1 MLLLAP
7 YGGVVADRVDKRRL
21 MIVLQ
26 IAMGLQ
32 ALALGLLTV
41 LGAVRFW
48 QVCALAVILG
58 GPAVSCAR
66 ACATRHALP
75 PSPLSGEAT
84 ARGARLPICNIAG

>member
-1 MLLLAP
+1 MAAIGQFLGHPARAAARP
-7 YGGVVADRVDKRRL
+7 YGGVVADRVDKPRL

-66 ACATRHALP
+66 ACATRRALP
-75 PSPLSGEAT
+75 RSPF
-84 ARGARLPICNIAG
+84 RWR